1 MKKTKRINYW
11 LDDKYLAKLERQAEE
26 ANLARSEYIRKL
38 IRDADIIPAPD
49 IDYIAYSDEFQRL
62 ERLFNEYI
70 EEYQAT
76 GTLDREGSETVW
88 EEICKTGEK
97 LRNELI
103 DKTTGLRVIIVN
115 GKK

>member
-26 ANLARSEYIRKL
+26 ENLARSEYIRKL
-38 IRDADIIPAPD
+38 IHDAEVIPAPD
-49 IDYIAYSDEFQRL
+49 IDYIAYSDELQRL
-62 ERLFNEYI
+62 EKIFNEYV
-70 EEYQAT
+70 EEYQVT
-76 GTLDREGSETVW
+76 GTLDSEGSETVW
-88 EEICKTGEK
+88 EEIRKTGEK

-103 DKTTGLRVIIVN
+103 DKTIGLRVIIVN